1 MFLLSY
7 IRKAR
12 RVTTLYR
19 LTGSGITLRKIKR
32 IMLHATYTD
41 RYSAY
46 IRRKQLLPPFDEIF
60 QISLVRSCVKVRL
73 LVFGFLSKNAAKI
86 LLFFDIRKREGDF
99 VLFLSLGHLSLF
111 SRSSLGHRSVMGGNR
126 GFKRFINSGFF
137 LQCSQKTIQ
146 NGKENQYFTSALMY
160 ELEPVLAETIA
171 RKKLEQD
178 HHGTMSREEPKK
190 STIRTITTKK
200 SARVRVSIFVSERRS
215 IGRTARRKD
224 ASKHI

>member
-99 VLFLSLGHLSLF
+99 VLFLFLALLS
-111 SRSSLGHRSVMGGNR
+111 V
-126 GFKRFINSGFF
+126 
-137 LQCSQKTIQ
+137 
-146 NGKENQYFTSALMY
+146 
-160 ELEPVLAETIA
+160 IA
-171 RKKLEQD
+171 RSWGVTVGLSVLSTR
-178 HHGTMSREEPKK
+178 GSFCNAPKRQYK
-190 STIRTITTKK
+190 TAKRTNT
-200 SARVRVSIFVSERRS
+200 S
-215 IGRTARRKD
+215 
-224 ASKHI
+224 HLL